1 MKSMTSVKM
10 LTSGPRV
17 SASLLSSE
25 LKLTCACLDY
35 VGECGS
41 GLYLLDCPTFAKLVA
56 RIKELADLTVLKLKD
71 NEAIRKA
78 KEVRDTHKNAYGYRY
93 PLIGAP
99 AQEISDP
106 PPDLFDD
113 PIDPEDPAGDDKT
126 YCVTMK
132 DRKAACPEYSS
143 HAM

>member
-1 MKSMTSVKM
+1 MKFITSAEV
-10 LTSGPRV
+10 LTSGLRV
-17 SASLLSSE
+17 SASLLSTE
-25 LKLTCACLDY
+25 LKLNRARLDY
-35 VGECGS
+35 VGVS
-41 GLYLLDCPTFAKLVA
+41 GFGMFLLDCPTFTHLVDQVKKIA
-56 RIKELADLTVLKLKD
+56 SMTYHGFDVIKEA
-71 NEAIRKA
+71 KA
-78 KEVRDTHKNAYGYRY
+78 VRDRHKNAYGYRY

-113 PIDPEDPAGDDKT
+113 PIDPEDPAGDDET